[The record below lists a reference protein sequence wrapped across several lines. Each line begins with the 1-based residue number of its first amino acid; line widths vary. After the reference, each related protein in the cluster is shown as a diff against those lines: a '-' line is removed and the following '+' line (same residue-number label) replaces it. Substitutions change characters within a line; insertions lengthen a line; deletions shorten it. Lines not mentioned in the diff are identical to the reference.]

1 MIFRKLETR
10 AIRLE
15 ALASLVVLL
24 FATLACEG
32 EQTSAGAGEAQAER
46 PAATRGSGYSPLK
59 YPLDEAKVRKVA
71 AVMREW
77 DPAGPPPES
86 EDPNELAAYW
96 SRMRAGVDLQ
106 NTIGR
111 ELLNENSTATID
123 NNLELMAAI
132 RRQGLSSREFAEA
145 MLAYTNAMGALDV
158 EALEEFYG
166 DESGR
171 PSELQK
177 MMTGVFKDNVE
188 LIRRMSEEE
197 DLPSW

>member
-1 MIFRKLETR
+1 MLELR

-15 ALASLVVLL
+15 AVAVLVVLL

-32 EQTSAGAGEAQAER
+32 EQTTAGA
-46 PAATRGSGYSPLK
+46 ATGGSGYSPLT

-77 DPAGPPPES
+77 DPTGPPPES

-96 SRMRAGVDLQ
+96 SKMRAGVDLQ

-111 ELLNENSTATID
+111 ELLYESSTATID
-123 NNLELMAAI
+123 NNPELKAAI

-158 EALEEFYG
+158 EALGEIYG
-166 DESGR
+166 DASG
-171 PSELQK
+171 PPPELQK